1 LTITP
6 SCNLPEDYRKLAVG
20 DLGRTAPGERRPL
33 VRRADPRLPP
43 TMRRNHVAGERMF
56 VDHGWRNAGSGRSI
70 HQRSADRQLFL
81 AGLGHPLDPGLDR
94 LDRRQIKA
102 SEEPDSTT
110 APALSA
116 AIDLSS
122 QPEKLRCYESFRVKD
137 RAPTFE

>member
-33 VRRADPRLPP
+33 VRRADPRLPL

-70 HQRSADRQLFL
+70 HQRSADRHLFL
-81 AGLGHPLDPGLDR
+81 AGLGYPLDPGLDR
-94 LDRRQIKA
+94 LERRQIKSQRRTRVDHSPGPQCGDRSKLPVGEA
-102 SEEPDSTT
+102 
-110 APALSA
+110 AL
-116 AIDLSS
+116 
-122 QPEKLRCYESFRVKD
+122 LRIVPRQRPGAYV
-137 RAPTFE
+137 